1 LAAVD
6 CVVVITLDVI
16 KMVRID
22 QPMAVGLEGA
32 FGLLVRQFVGRAIGA
47 VVDPAGD
54 DGAVRVAFLKIN
66 ASPFLY

>member
-1 LAAVD
+1 
-6 CVVVITLDVI
+6 VVGVEAFDHITAYA
-16 KMVRID
+16 
-22 QPMAVGLEGA
+22 AVGLEGA
-32 FGLLVRQFVGRAIGA
+32 FGLFVRQFVGGTVGA